1 MNIPATLD
9 TYHTHVEFEHAF
21 RNRLK
26 QYSDY
31 LRKEI
36 NDDGDPQENM
46 RVSYRFEYDSW
57 DSASGVWNINT
68 WDNDTPDINTKGAV
82 FAEVVQAHV
91 RRVREQMD
99 LATLPALLEG
109 SKTLSLPDADDIV
122 RQEIGTYE

>member
-46 RVSYRFEYDSW
+46 RVSYRFEYGTW
-57 DSASGVWNINT
+57 DTTSGVWNINT
-68 WDNDTPDINTKGAV
+68 WGNGKPDINTKGAV

-99 LATLPALLEG
+99 LATLPALIEG
-109 SKTLSLPDADDIV
+109 PPSLPNADDIV